1 MVKID
6 IISGFLGAGKTTLI
20 KKLLKEAFEGEQ
32 VVLIENEFGEIGI
45 DGGFLKDAGIEIRE
59 MNSGCICCSLVGDFG
74 ASLKEVVEKY
84 HPDRILIEPSGVGK
98 LSDVIKAVQGV
109 EEDVDI
115 QLNSYTTVVDAKKCK
130 MYMRNFGEFFDN
142 QVQYA
147 GAIIMSRTDIVD
159 EKKAMESME
168 LLRSINEKAAIIT
181 TPIEKLDGK
190 KILEVM
196 EHPVS
201 LADELLK
208 EEHEHHHH
216 HDHTHEHSHGHEH
229 HHHPDEGIVINLEQ
243 DILQRNNLLAER
255 NRGYFE
261 AKNLFCLNLMSSPGS
276 GKTTLLEETIRRL
289 KAKRPIYVI
298 EGDQQTSNDAD
309 RIAALEIPVF
319 QVNTGTGCHLEADM
333 VNHAVKHL
341 NPKEGAILFIENV
354 GNLVCPAMFDLG
366 ESKKVVIVSTTEG
379 DDKPLKYPHIFQEA
393 DICVINKIDLAPY
406 LNTKVEVLRENALKV
421 NHRLQI
427 FEVSATKG
435 DGMDAWCDWL
445 QTESAKCK

>member
-1 MVKID
+1 MHELSIARSIVELVEEQADNRGASVVEELELEIGHLSGVEIQTLEFALDSAIKGSKLEKAR
-6 IISGFLGAGKTTLI
+6 IIRHYI
-20 KKLLKEAFEGEQ
+20 EGEGQ
-32 VVLIENEFGEIGI
+32 CSDCETIFP
-45 DGGFLKDAGIEIRE
+45 
-59 MNSGCICCSLVGDFG
+59 MNALNTMCGTCGCG
-74 ASLKEVVEKY
+74 
-84 HPDRILIEPSGVGK
+84 
-98 LSDVIKAVQGV
+98 
-109 EEDVDI
+109 
-115 QLNSYTTVVDAKKCK
+115 
-130 MYMRNFGEFFDN
+130 
-142 QVQYA
+142 
-147 GAIIMSRTDIVD
+147 
-159 EKKAMESME
+159 
-168 LLRSINEKAAIIT
+168 
-181 TPIEKLDGK
+181 
-190 KILEVM
+190 
-196 EHPVS
+196 
-201 LADELLK
+201 
-208 EEHEHHHH
+208 EHHHH

>member
-1 MVKID
+1 MSKLNRNTENQEHASHLPEHGPIDENGKEVLLSLKNVDITFGKGDNAVRAVKNATFD
-6 IISGFLGAGKTTLI
+6 IHK
-20 KKLLKEAFEGEQ
+20 GET
-32 VVLIENEFGEIGI
+32 F
-45 DGGFLKDAGIEIRE
+45 
-59 MNSGCICCSLVGDFG
+59 SLVG
-74 ASLKEVVEKY
+74 
-84 HPDRILIEPSGVGK
+84 
-98 LSDVIKAVQGV
+98 
-109 EEDVDI
+109 
-115 QLNSYTTVVDAKKCK
+115 
-130 MYMRNFGEFFDN
+130 
-142 QVQYA
+142 
-147 GAIIMSRTDIVD
+147 
-159 EKKAMESME
+159 ES
-168 LLRSINEKAAIIT
+168 
-181 TPIEKLDGK
+181 
-190 KILEVM
+190 
-196 EHPVS
+196 
-201 LADELLK
+201 
-208 EEHEHHHH
+208 
-216 HDHTHEHSHGHEH
+216 
-229 HHHPDEGIVINLEQ
+229 
-243 DILQRNNLLAER
+243 
-255 NRGYFE
+255 
-261 AKNLFCLNLMSSPGS
+261 GS

-421 NHRLQI
+421 NHHLQI